1 MQQWTDYIKPEL
13 LILVPVLYIVGVF
26 LKGSKK
32 VDDRNIPLYLGVV
45 GIVLAAVFVSTT
57 VDGTLSGW
65 IQGLFASVAQGVLLA
80 GMAVYSNQII
90 KQSSKEQ

>member
-65 IQGLFASVAQGVLLA
+65 IQGLFASVTQGVLLA
-80 GMAVYSNQII
+80 GMEVYSNQII

>member
-65 IQGLFASVAQGVLLA
+65 IQGLFASVTQGVLLA